1 MRFNLIFESR
11 YLNLSFSSFAWRM
24 EEAVKS
30 QRAIVYFLWKEGS
43 SAAEIVRRLHH
54 VFGDDIL
61 GRSAVFKWLERFKT
75 GRQSFEDNQR
85 SGRPKASD
93 DDEKA

>member
-1 MRFNLIFESR
+1 
-11 YLNLSFSSFAWRM
+11 M
-24 EEAVKS
+24 EEAMKS

-54 VFGDDIL
+54 VFGDDAL
-61 GRSAVFKWLERFKT
+61 GRTAVFKWLERFKT
-75 GRQSFEDNQR
+75 GRQSLEDNQR
-85 SGRPKASD
+85 SGRHKASD